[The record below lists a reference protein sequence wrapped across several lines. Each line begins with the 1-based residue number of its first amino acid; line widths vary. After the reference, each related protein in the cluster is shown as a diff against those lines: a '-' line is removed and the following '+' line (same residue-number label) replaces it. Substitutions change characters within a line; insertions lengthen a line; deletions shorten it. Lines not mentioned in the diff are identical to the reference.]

1 MGVGLAILEK
11 TRRDE
16 PARNLPDDAT
26 PLLPLLRRLETIAA
40 KSLGSIQLVRGVKL
54 FHENLLYVVKP
65 IGQRFW
71 TDTAAFN
78 DADEIATTILMRSS
92 REEA

>member
-1 MGVGLAILEK
+1 MEK
-11 TRRDE
+11 SRRGE
-16 PARNLPDDAT
+16 PARKLPDAAT
-26 PLLPLLRRLETIAA
+26 ELLPLLVRLETIAA

-71 TDTAAFN
+71 TDTAALN

-92 REEA
+92 REKA